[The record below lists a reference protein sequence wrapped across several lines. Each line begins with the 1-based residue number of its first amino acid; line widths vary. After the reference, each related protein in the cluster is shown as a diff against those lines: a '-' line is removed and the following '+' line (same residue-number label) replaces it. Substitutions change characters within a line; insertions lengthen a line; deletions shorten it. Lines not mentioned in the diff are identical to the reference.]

1 MSELAILLH
10 LLALLILV
18 PISPWQVM
26 TVATAVTSSTT
37 FLGSNSWAQSVSS
50 KLVREWLAAVAGRM
64 DKTTTQQQP

>member
-1 MSELAILLH
+1 

-18 PISPWQVM
+18 PIPPWQVM
-26 TVATAVTSSTT
+26 TVATAAASFAT

-50 KLVREWLAAVAGRM
+50 KLVREWLAAAAGRM